1 MIFVE
6 IELEL
11 RLFKFSEHF
20 LVFREVDVI
29 F

>member
-1 MIFVE
+1 MVFVE

-11 RLFKFSEHF
+11 RLLEISKHF
-20 LVFREVDVI
+20 LILEEVDVV